1 MTKQSSF
8 LKHMTSTAPGS
19 LIFVGEQKM
28 EHPVIR
34 LMQYDESECTEKS
47 VAEVDQVFDYLDQGK
62 KCWVNID
69 GLHDA
74 SVVENIGERLNL
86 DSLMLEDILDTSQR
100 PKCEVY
106 NGHLYIVLRMIRYDA
121 VKDVTTSEQFS
132 MVLGENYLFT
142 FQEVEGDVLDS
153 VRDRIR
159 QQKTRI
165 KNRSIDYLAYALI
178 DAIVDNYIYSIEQF
192 GVRIEDIDQKVIMN
206 PKKDILEQI
215 NYYKRQVNYLRKVIR
230 PVRAAVFQFDKS
242 EFIEKSNKHFLKD
255 LHDHVTIATE
265 AIETYRELLNEQ
277 LSVYHTNMSNK
288 LNEIIRLLTI
298 YSVIF
303 SPLTFLVGV
312 YGMNFRYFPE
322 LDFKYAYPIFWVVML
337 GISGTMVF
345 YFKKKRWL

>member
-1 MTKQSSF
+1 MAESMLSKQ
-8 LKHMTSTAPGS
+8 MTSTAPGS

-28 EHPVIR
+28 DRPVIK
-34 LMQYDESECTEKS
+34 LMQYDESTYLDKS
-47 VAEVDQVFDYLDQGK
+47 LDQIDEVFDYLNEGK

-74 SVVENIGERLNL
+74 SVVERVGERLHL
-86 DSLMLEDILDTSQR
+86 DALMLEDILDTSQR

-106 NGHLYIVLRMIRYDA
+106 NGHLYIVLRMIRYDESQ
-121 VKDVTTSEQFS
+121 DITTSEQFS
-132 MVLGENYLFT
+132 MVLGDNYLFT
-142 FQEVEGDVLDS
+142 FQEIEGDVLDS
-153 VRDRIR
+153 VRERIR
-159 QQKTRI
+159 QEKTRI

-192 GVRIEDIDQKVIMN
+192 GVRIEDIDQKVLVN
-206 PKKDILEQI
+206 PKKEILEQI

-242 EFIEKSNKHFLKD
+242 EFVEKPNKHFLKD

-265 AIETYRELLNEQ
+265 GIETYRELLNEQ

-322 LDFKYAYPIFWVVML
+322 LDFKYAYPIFWAVML
-337 GISGTMVF
+337 TISGSMVF